1 MNPEVWQ
8 RISSA
13 TTSCC
18 STVLIFPPTGAGA
31 PAFQSMSVLEGDT
44 TVWGYCP
51 PGRGQRLL
59 EPGIRTIGEFVSKFR
74 SSFDIP
80 TGPLILAGVSFGAM
94 LSFVAANILEN
105 DGIFATRLVALCGQ
119 SPKSYRG
126 ERERWNL
133 ERARQRMRSY
143 GLTPKSI
150 LNSDESDDL
159 FVRPT
164 LDDLLLAESCCGNQL
179 KQIHVPITCVSAID
193 DKIVS
198 SEEAVQWREA
208 TSETYR
214 LIEVTGGHYAHEGF
228 GRREWLNVFS

>member
-1 MNPEVWQ
+1 VNPEVWQ

-59 EPGIRTIGEFVSKFR
+59 EPGIRTMGEFVSKFR

-94 LSFVAANILEN
+94 LAFVAAHILEN
-105 DGIFATRLVALCGQ
+105 DGIFATRLVAL
-119 SPKSYRG
+119 
-126 ERERWNL
+126 
-133 ERARQRMRSY
+133 
-143 GLTPKSI
+143 
-150 LNSDESDDL
+150 
-159 FVRPT
+159 
-164 LDDLLLAESCCGNQL
+164 
-179 KQIHVPITCVSAID
+179 
-193 DKIVS
+193 
-198 SEEAVQWREA
+198 
-208 TSETYR
+208 
-214 LIEVTGGHYAHEGF
+214 
-228 GRREWLNVFS
+228 

>member
-13 TTSCC
+13 TTSCS

-59 EPGIRTIGEFVSKFR
+59 EPGIRTMGEFVSKFR

-94 LSFVAANILEN
+94 LAVRS
-105 DGIFATRLVALCGQ
+105 C
-119 SPKSYRG
+119 SYFR
-126 ERERWNL
+126 
-133 ERARQRMRSY
+133 
-143 GLTPKSI
+143 K
-150 LNSDESDDL
+150 
-159 FVRPT
+159 
-164 LDDLLLAESCCGNQL
+164 
-179 KQIHVPITCVSAID
+179 
-193 DKIVS
+193 
-198 SEEAVQWREA
+198 
-208 TSETYR
+208 
-214 LIEVTGGHYAHEGF
+214 
-228 GRREWLNVFS
+228 

>member
-1 MNPEVWQ
+1 MNPEFWQ

-59 EPGIRTIGEFVSKFR
+59 EPGIRTMGEFVSKFR
-74 SSFDIP
+74 SSFDIV

-94 LSFVAANILEN
+94 LASVAAHVLED
-105 DGIFATRLVALCGQ
+105 DGISVTRLVALCGQ

-126 ERERWNL
+126 EREEWNM
-133 ERARQRMRSY
+133 ERARKHMCNY

-150 LNSDESDDL
+150 LDSDESDDL

-164 LDDLLLAESCCGNQL
+164 LDDLLLAQSYCGNQL
-179 KQIHVPITCVSAID
+179 KPIRIPITCVSAID
-193 DKIVS
+193 DEIVS
-198 SEEAVQWREA
+198 FGETIRWREA
-208 TSETYR
+208 TSESYR

-228 GRREWLNVFS
+228 GRKEWLNVFS